1 MRGVRP
7 AVLVMLSFAVE
18 AASAGPL
25 VAASYSQIVA
35 GARFDAAALAP
46 SGTLVGNTFTLD
58 PGSAFA
64 TTGCVAGI
72 GNPFGCTETASGS
85 FPRHVLR
92 FDYQIGGNGALT
104 ATTGQATI
112 TPTRG
117 ISGHVTAIGRLTTL
131 PTHLP
136 PLPFF
141 FLDVQAGERATH
153 TTAGTVGSYSIEW
166 KKDAWHLGAVTQTGL
181 TLGGQTVADERATGN
196 VSVTPGGTTIT
207 LVSLGRIKS
216 RGAFGTRETATLGI
230 LKLFYAQTVPE
241 PGVLALL
248 GAGTLGLMALGCRKG
263 DDRRRAISRR
273 RD

>member
-1 MRGVRP
+1 MDPAIAVPTGGRVVRGVRP

-104 ATTGQATI
+104 ATQAMMLHLAVV
-112 TPTRG
+112 G
-117 ISGHVTAIGRLTTL
+117 AVAAADEVTADTPAALAWKSARLAK
-131 PTHLP
+131 
-136 PLPFF
+136 
-141 FLDVQAGERATH
+141 VQVVRA
-153 TTAGTVGSYSIEW
+153 W
-166 KKDAWHLGAVTQTGL
+166 
-181 TLGGQTVADERATGN
+181 R
-196 VSVTPGGTTIT
+196 
-207 LVSLGRIKS
+207 
-216 RGAFGTRETATLGI
+216 
-230 LKLFYAQTVPE
+230 
-241 PGVLALL
+241 
-248 GAGTLGLMALGCRKG
+248 
-263 DDRRRAISRR
+263 
-273 RD
+273 